1 MKENVRIYWVKQKI
15 TGILAMLMTL
25 IFSPLL
31 IANDGGLLVV
41 VGLAMGLLLIVCKQ
55 KVFYTRDYIVE
66 IEPGFMKRLMK

>member
-1 MKENVRIYWVKQKI
+1 MKENVRIYWVKQKM
-15 TGILAMLMTL
+15 TGFLVALMTS

-41 VGLAMGLLLIVCKQ
+41 VGLAIGFLLIVCKQ
-55 KVFYTRDYIVE
+55 RIFYTRDYIVE

>member
-1 MKENVRIYWVKQKI
+1 MKENVRIYWVKQKM
-15 TGILAMLMTL
+15 TGILVMLMTL

-41 VGLAMGLLLIVCKQ
+41 VGLAMGFLLIVCKQ

>member
-1 MKENVRIYWVKQKI
+1 MKENVRIYWVKQQSM
-15 TGILAMLMTL
+15 GILVALMTL

-31 IANDGGLLVV
+31 IANDGGLLVFI
-41 VGLAMGLLLIVCKQ
+41 GLAMGFLLIVCKQ

>member
-15 TGILAMLMTL
+15 TGILVMLMTL

-31 IANDGGLLVV
+31 IVNDGGLLVV
-41 VGLAMGLLLIVCKQ
+41 VGFAMGFLLIICKQ
-55 KVFYTRDYIVE
+55 KVFYTKDYIVE

>member
-1 MKENVRIYWVKQKI
+1 MKENVRIYWVKQKM
-15 TGILAMLMTL
+15 TGLLVALMTL

-41 VGLAMGLLLIVCKQ
+41 VGLVIGFLLIVCKRRI
-55 KVFYTRDYIVE
+55 FYTKDYIVE

>member
-1 MKENVRIYWVKQKI
+1 MKENVRIYWVKQKM

-41 VGLAMGLLLIVCKQ
+41 VGLAMGFLLIVCKQ

-66 IEPGFMKRLMK
+66 FERGFMKRLMK

>member
-1 MKENVRIYWVKQKI
+1 MKENVKIYWVKQKM
-15 TGILAMLMTL
+15 TGLLVALMTL

-41 VGLAMGLLLIVCKQ
+41 VGLAMGFLLIVCKQ

-66 IEPGFMKRLMK
+66 FEPDFMK

>member
-15 TGILAMLMTL
+15 TGILVMLMTL

-41 VGLAMGLLLIVCKQ
+41 VGLAMGFLLVVCKQ

>member
-1 MKENVRIYWVKQKI
+1 MKENVRIYWVKQKM
-15 TGILAMLMTL
+15 TGLLVMLMTL

-41 VGLAMGLLLIVCKQ
+41 VGLAMGFLLIVCKQ

>member
-41 VGLAMGLLLIVCKQ
+41 VGLAMGFLLIVCKQ

>member
-15 TGILAMLMTL
+15 TGILVMLMTL

-41 VGLAMGLLLIVCKQ
+41 VGLAIGFLLIICKRRI
-55 KVFYTRDYIVE
+55 FYTSDYIVE

>member
-1 MKENVRIYWVKQKI
+1 MKENVRIYWVKQKM
-15 TGILAMLMTL
+15 TGLLVALMTL

-41 VGLAMGLLLIVCKQ
+41 VGLAMGFLLIVCKQ
-55 KVFYTRDYIVE
+55 KVFNRDYIVE

>member
-15 TGILAMLMTL
+15 TGFLVMLMTL

-31 IANDGGLLVV
+31 IANDGGLLVFI
-41 VGLAMGLLLIVCKQ
+41 GLAIGFLLVVCKQ
-55 KVFYTRDYIVE
+55 KVFYRDYIVE

>member
-1 MKENVRIYWVKQKI
+1 MKENVRIYWVKQKM
-15 TGILAMLMTL
+15 TGFLVMLMTL

-41 VGLAMGLLLIVCKQ
+41 VGLAMGFLLIVCKQ
-55 KVFYTRDYIVE
+55 KIFYTRDYIVE

>member
-1 MKENVRIYWVKQKI
+1 MKENVRIYWVKQKM
-15 TGILAMLMTL
+15 TGILVMLTTL

-41 VGLAMGLLLIVCKQ
+41 VGLAMGFLLIVCKQ

>member
-1 MKENVRIYWVKQKI
+1 MKENVRIYWVKQKM

-41 VGLAMGLLLIVCKQ
+41 VGLAMGFLLIICKQ